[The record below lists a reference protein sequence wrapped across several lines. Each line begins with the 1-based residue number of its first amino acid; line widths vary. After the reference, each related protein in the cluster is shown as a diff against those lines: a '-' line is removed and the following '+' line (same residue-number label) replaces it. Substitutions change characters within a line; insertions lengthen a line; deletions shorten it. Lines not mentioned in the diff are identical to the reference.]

1 MADNLIAEIS
11 RLGFRNLNTPP
22 SASIS
27 DVQHL
32 ASYNWIEAPRATPT
46 IAVPDSPALWSPPDK
61 PFRVGKDTGHF
72 YIAQNAARHP
82 GSPLEPLF
90 RALYVS
96 HPSFDIASIDVVT
109 DRNNIRKLLSLIN
122 PRWSGHKREDS
133 PSTSRSRTIPPSS
146 AARRPKR
153 ISTLART
160 SSGVMATRSRR
171 SALFVKLVGV
181 LDIIESDR
189 MVLEA

>member
-109 DRNNIRKLLSLIN
+109 DRNNIRKLLSFVN
-122 PRWSGHKREDS
+122 PRWGSYKREDFTIHVEVTDNTAIFCRQETKTDQYIS
-133 PSTSRSRTIPPSS
+133 PNEFRGYGHSFEEKCTIRQVSGSTGHH
-146 AARRPKR
+146 R
-153 ISTLART
+153 I
-160 SSGVMATRSRR
+160 
-171 SALFVKLVGV
+171 
-181 LDIIESDR
+181 
-189 MVLEA
+189 